1 MADTVETV
9 GLVQRVAASSAFTCA
24 WIGPTPANVELL
36 TVTND
41 GTAPDIALAASLTQM
56 LSGAATNYRE
66 VRASHAS
73 DDAKILTLE
82 IDPV

>member
-1 MADTVETV
+1 MADTVATV
-9 GLVQRVAASSAFTCA
+9 GLVQRVAASTDFTCA
-24 WIGPTPANVELL
+24 WIGPTPTDAELL
-36 TVTND
+36 IVTHD

-66 VRASHAS
+66 VRALHAS
-73 DDAKILTLE
+73 DDAKILTLQ